1 MEFKIELPK
10 SVKFIIDKFK
20 ENGFESYAVGGCV
33 RDSLINRKVN
43 DWDITT
49 NAKPEDTINIFEKT
63 VPTGIKHGTVTVIL
77 DKENFEVTTYR
88 IDGKYKDGRHP
99 EKVQFVSE
107 LKEDL
112 SRRDFTI
119 NAMAYNEE
127 KGLIDYFKGKEDLNK
142 KIIKAVGNP
151 DKRFEE
157 DALRM
162 LRAIRFAAQLNFFI
176 EPSTKEGIKNLSG
189 NIKNV
194 SIERIRVEFDKIIVS
209 NPMYINELI
218 DLGLLKH
225 FLKELCLC
233 KGVEQQN
240 PHHVYD
246 VLTHILKATEN
257 IESKL
262 YLRLTMVLHD
272 ICKPECKRVD
282 EKGIGHFYG
291 HDLASADKAFEIL
304 KRMKYDNETINKVVT
319 LIKYHDRDI
328 RSKKSIRKLLSLIGE
343 DLFRDLLKV
352 KKADALA
359 QNPKFYKEKE
369 EKLIETE
376 KKLNEI
382 IKAQE
387 CFTIKNLDVDGKDL
401 IALGIKPGKDIGIIL
416 NNLLNKVIENPN
428 LNKKEILINMIKNL
442 K

>member
-151 DKRFEE
+151 DKRFE
-157 DALRM
+157 D
-162 LRAIRFAAQLNFFI
+162 
-176 EPSTKEGIKNLSG
+176 GCIKN
-189 NIKNV
+189 
-194 SIERIRVEFDKIIVS
+194 
-209 NPMYINELI
+209 
-218 DLGLLKH
+218 
-225 FLKELCLC
+225 
-233 KGVEQQN
+233 
-240 PHHVYD
+240 
-246 VLTHILKATEN
+246 A
-257 IESKL
+257 
-262 YLRLTMVLHD
+262 
-272 ICKPECKRVD
+272 
-282 EKGIGHFYG
+282 
-291 HDLASADKAFEIL
+291 
-304 KRMKYDNETINKVVT
+304 
-319 LIKYHDRDI
+319 
-328 RSKKSIRKLLSLIGE
+328 
-343 DLFRDLLKV
+343 
-352 KKADALA
+352 
-359 QNPKFYKEKE
+359 
-369 EKLIETE
+369 
-376 KKLNEI
+376 
-382 IKAQE
+382 
-387 CFTIKNLDVDGKDL
+387 
-401 IALGIKPGKDIGIIL
+401 
-416 NNLLNKVIENPN
+416 
-428 LNKKEILINMIKNL
+428 
-442 K
+442 